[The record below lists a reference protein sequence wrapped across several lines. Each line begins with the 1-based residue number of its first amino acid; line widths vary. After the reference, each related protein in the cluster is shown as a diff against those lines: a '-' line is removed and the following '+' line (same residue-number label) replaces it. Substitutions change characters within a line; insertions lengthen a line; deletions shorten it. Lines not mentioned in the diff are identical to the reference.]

1 MIPADAPVLVTG
13 AAGFI
18 GSFLAA
24 RLARMGM
31 RVTACDNFSAVHPLD
46 LKHGRV
52 KALLAPHDLR
62 CEAVELA
69 DVRQVERLFERVRPA
84 YVVHL
89 AAQAGVRYSIDN
101 PAAYVQSN
109 LVAFANV
116 LEGCRQCRPR
126 HLVYASSSSV
136 YGASLTAPFRE
147 SDRTDAPV
155 SFYAAT
161 KKANEAMAHSYSH
174 LFGLPASGLRF
185 FTVYG
190 PWGRPDMAY
199 FSFAQKM
206 LKGETIPVFAQGEL
220 ERDFT
225 YIDDIVEGIVRV
237 LAKPPGGSA
246 NQPANDPA
254 SRLANAPANA
264 PANALANPAAGA
276 APHMVFNIGNR
287 QPVRVLD
294 FIAALE
300 EAVGVKARI
309 RFLPMQPG
317 DVPMTCADTGKLRD
331 WVGFAPATPLQDGL
345 RRFHAWLV
353 AWMAHGQAG

>member
-1 MIPADAPVLVTG
+1 MIPAHFPAHFPARLPASVPVLVTG

-18 GSFLAA
+18 GSFLAS
-24 RLARMGM
+24 RLARMGL
-31 RVTACDNFSAVHPLD
+31 RVAACDNFNAYYSPD

-52 KALLAPHDLR
+52 QALLAPHDIC

-69 DVRQVERLFERVRPA
+69 DMPQVARLFERVRPA

-89 AAQAGVRYSIDN
+89 AAQAGVRYSIEN
-101 PAAYVQSN
+101 PGAYVQSN

-116 LEGCRQCRPR
+116 LEACRQYKPR

-136 YGASLTAPFRE
+136 YGASLAPPFRE
-147 SDRTDAPV
+147 SDRTDEPV

-161 KKANEAMAHSYSH
+161 KKANEALAHSYSH
-174 LFGLPASGLRF
+174 LFGLAATGLRF

-206 LKGETIPVFAQGEL
+206 LKGETIPVYAQGAL

-237 LAKPPGGSA
+237 LAKPA
-246 NQPANDPA
+246 T
-254 SRLANAPANA
+254 
-264 PANALANPAAGA
+264 ALGAA
-276 APHMVFNIGNR
+276 APHMVFNIGNH

-300 EAVGVKARI
+300 EVVGVRARI
-309 RFLPMQPG
+309 RFLPMQAG
-317 DVPMTCADTGKLRD
+317 DVPMTCADTSRLRE
-331 WVGFAPATPLQDGL
+331 WVGFAPATPLKDGL
-345 RRFHAWLV
+345 RHFRDWLV
-353 AWMAHGQAG
+353 AWMNHSAIH